1 MTRAVRIVQR
11 NAVVY
16 RHVWRGSLFSSFLQP
31 TLYLMALGFGVG
43 SLIDPRRAAGIS
55 GGANYLQFLAP
66 GLLAA
71 ACMQVASFESS
82 WPVLGKIM
90 WRRNYQAML
99 ATPLGVDDLIVGE
112 LLWVGIRLTTVG
124 TAFVLVASAFGAMH
138 MTPATLVAVSLAV
151 VTGLAFSA
159 PIVAYAATLK
169 SGDNFNVLFRFII
182 TPLFM
187 FSGVFFPID
196 RLPAVLQWIAVVSP
210 LYHGVQLVRGFAL
223 GPLDPLVAMMH
234 LGFLLV
240 LFMTGFVVARYTF
253 RRKLYA

>member
-11 NAVVY
+11 NVVVY

-43 SLIDPRRAAGIS
+43 SLIDPRRAAAIA
-55 GGANYLQFLAP
+55 GGATYLQFLTP

-71 ACMQVASFESS
+71 TCMQVASFESS

-99 ATPLGVDDLIVGE
+99 ATPLAVNDLIVGE
-112 LLWVGIRLTTVG
+112 LLWVAIRLTTVG
-124 TAFVLVASAFGAMH
+124 TAFVLVAFAFGAMH
-138 MTPATLVAVSLAV
+138 ITMATLVALSLAV
-151 VTGLAFSA
+151 LTGLAFSA

-169 SGDNFNVLFRFII
+169 SGENFNVLFRFII

-196 RLPAVLQWIAVVSP
+196 RLPAPLRWIAEVSP

-223 GPLDPLVAMMH
+223 GQLDPRVATMH

-240 LFMTGFVVARYTF
+240 LFTAGFLVARYTF

>member
-16 RHVWRGSLFSSFLQP
+16 RHVWRGSVFSSFLQP
-31 TLYLMALGFGVG
+31 TLYLMALGLGVG
-43 SLIDPRRAAGIS
+43 SLIDPRRVAAIP
-55 GGANYLQFLAP
+55 GGASYLQFLAP

>member
-11 NAVVY
+11 NVVVY

-43 SLIDPRRAAGIS
+43 SLIDPRRAAAIA
-55 GGANYLQFLAP
+55 GGATYLQFLTP

-71 ACMQVASFESS
+71 TCMQVASFESS

-99 ATPLGVDDLIVGE
+99 ATPLAVTDLIVGE
-112 LLWVGIRLTTVG
+112 LLWVAIRLTTVG
-124 TAFVLVASAFGAMH
+124 TAFVLVAFAFGAMH
-138 MTPATLVAVSLAV
+138 ITMATLVALSLAV
-151 VTGLAFSA
+151 LTGLAFSA

-169 SGDNFNVLFRFII
+169 SGDDFNVLFRFII

-196 RLPAVLQWIAVVSP
+196 RLPAPLRWIAEVSP

-223 GPLDPLVAMMH
+223 GQLDPRVAMMH

-240 LFMTGFVVARYTF
+240 LFTTGFLVARHTF

>member
-11 NAVVY
+11 NVVVY

-43 SLIDPRRAAGIS
+43 SLIDPRRAAAIA
-55 GGANYLQFLAP
+55 GGATYLQFLTP

-71 ACMQVASFESS
+71 TCMQVASFESS

-99 ATPLGVDDLIVGE
+99 ATPLAVNDLIVGE
-112 LLWVGIRLTTVG
+112 LLWVAIRLTTVG
-124 TAFVLVASAFGAMH
+124 TAFVLVAFAFGAMH
-138 MTPATLVAVSLAV
+138 ITMATLVALSLAV
-151 VTGLAFSA
+151 LTGLAFSA

-169 SGDNFNVLFRFII
+169 SGDDFNVLFRFII

-196 RLPAVLQWIAVVSP
+196 RLPMPLQRVAEISP
-210 LYHGVQLVRGFAL
+210 LYHGVQLVREIGRAH
-223 GPLDPLVAMMH
+223 V
-234 LGFLLV
+234 
-240 LFMTGFVVARYTF
+240 
-253 RRKLYA
+253 

>member
-43 SLIDPRRAAGIS
+43 SLIDPRRAAAIA
-55 GGANYLQFLAP
+55 GGATYLQFLTP

-71 ACMQVASFESS
+71 TCMQVASFESS

-99 ATPLGVDDLIVGE
+99 ATPLAVNDLIVGE
-112 LLWVGIRLTTVG
+112 LLWVAIRLTTVG
-124 TAFVLVASAFGAMH
+124 TAFVLVAFAFGAMH
-138 MTPATLVAVSLAV
+138 ITMATLVALSLAV
-151 VTGLAFSA
+151 LTGLAFSA

-169 SGDNFNVLFRFII
+169 SGENFNVLFRFII

-196 RLPAVLQWIAVVSP
+196 RVPAPLQWMAEVSP

-223 GPLDPLVAMMH
+223 GQLDPRVAMMH

-240 LFMTGFVVARYTF
+240 LFTTGFLVARHTF

>member
-11 NAVVY
+11 NVVVY

-43 SLIDPRRAAGIS
+43 SLIDPRRAAAIA
-55 GGANYLQFLAP
+55 GGATYLQFLTP

-71 ACMQVASFESS
+71 TCMQVASFESS

-99 ATPLGVDDLIVGE
+99 ATPLAVNDLIVGE
-112 LLWVGIRLTTVG
+112 LLWVAIRLTTVG
-124 TAFVLVASAFGAMH
+124 TAFVLVAFAFGAMH
-138 MTPATLVAVSLAV
+138 IRMATLVALSLAV
-151 VTGLAFSA
+151 LTGLAFSA

-169 SGDNFNVLFRFII
+169 SGDDFNVLFRFII

-196 RLPAVLQWIAVVSP
+196 RLPAPLRWIAEVSP

-223 GPLDPLVAMMH
+223 GQLDPRVAMMH

-240 LFMTGFVVARYTF
+240 LFTTGFLVARHTF

>member
-1 MTRAVRIVQR
+1 MTRAIRIVQR

-16 RHVWRGSLFSSFLQP
+16 RHIWRGSLFSSFLQP
-31 TLYLMALGFGVG
+31 TLYLLALGVGVG
-43 SLIDPRRAAGIS
+43 SLIDPRRAAAIP
-55 GGANYLQFLAP
+55 GGGGYLQFLAP

-82 WPVLGKIM
+82 WPVIGKIL
-90 WRRNYQAML
+90 WARNYYAML
-99 ATPLGVDDLIVGE
+99 ATPLAVDDLIVGE
-112 LLWVGIRLTTVG
+112 LLWIAIRLTTVG
-124 TAFVLVASAFGAMH
+124 TAFVLVAFAFGAMH
-138 MTPATLVAVSLAV
+138 ITMATLVALSLAV
-151 VTGLAFSA
+151 LTGLAFSA

-169 SGDNFNVLFRFII
+169 SGDDFNVLFRFII

-196 RLPAVLQWIAVVSP
+196 RLPAPLRWIAEVSP

-223 GPLDPLVAMMH
+223 GQLDPRVAMMH

-240 LFMTGFVVARYTF
+240 LFTTGFLVARHTF

>member
-1 MTRAVRIVQR
+1 MTRALRIVQR

-16 RHVWRGSLFSSFLQP
+16 RHVWRGSVFSSFLQP
-31 TLYLMALGFGVG
+31 ALYLMALGFGVG
-43 SLIDPRRAAGIS
+43 SLIDPRRSAAIA
-55 GGANYLQFLAP
+55 GGATYLQFLTP

-71 ACMQVASFESS
+71 TCMQVASFESS
-82 WPVLGKIM
+82 WPVIGKIV
-90 WRRNYQAML
+90 WRRNYHALL
-99 ATPLGVDDLIVGE
+99 ATPLAIDDLIAGE

-124 TAFVLVASAFGAMH
+124 AAFVLVASAFGVMRIA
-138 MTPATLVAVSLAV
+138 PATLLAV
-151 VTGLAFSA
+151 LFAVLTGLAFSA
-159 PIVAYAATLK
+159 PIIAYAATLK

-196 RLPAVLQWIAVVSP
+196 RLPVPLQWIAEVSP

-223 GPLDPLVAMMH
+223 GQLNPSVAMIH
-234 LGFLLV
+234 LIYLLV
-240 LFMTGFVVARYTF
+240 LLIAGFVAARYTF

>member
-11 NAVVY
+11 NVVVY

-43 SLIDPRRAAGIS
+43 SLIDPRRAAAIA
-55 GGANYLQFLAP
+55 GGATYLQFLTP

-71 ACMQVASFESS
+71 TCMQVASFESS

-99 ATPLGVDDLIVGE
+99 ATPLAVNDLIVGE
-112 LLWVGIRLTTVG
+112 LLWVAIRLTTVG
-124 TAFVLVASAFGAMH
+124 TAFVLVAFAFGAMH
-138 MTPATLVAVSLAV
+138 ITMATLVALSLAV
-151 VTGLAFSA
+151 LTGLAFSA

-169 SGDNFNVLFRFII
+169 SGENFNVLFRFII

-196 RLPAVLQWIAVVSP
+196 RLPAPLRWIAEVSP

-223 GPLDPLVAMMH
+223 GQLDPRVAMMH

-240 LFMTGFVVARYTF
+240 LFTTGFLVARHTF

>member
-43 SLIDPRRAAGIS
+43 SLIDPRRAAAIA
-55 GGANYLQFLAP
+55 GGATYLQFLTP

-71 ACMQVASFESS
+71 TCMQVASFESS

-99 ATPLGVDDLIVGE
+99 ATPLAVNDLIVGE
-112 LLWVGIRLTTVG
+112 LLWVAIRLTTVG
-124 TAFVLVASAFGAMH
+124 TAFVLVAFAFGAMH
-138 MTPATLVAVSLAV
+138 ITMATLVALSLAV
-151 VTGLAFSA
+151 LTGLAFSA

-169 SGDNFNVLFRFII
+169 SGDDFNVLFRFII

-196 RLPAVLQWIAVVSP
+196 RLPAPLRWIAEVSP

-223 GPLDPLVAMMH
+223 GQLDPRVAMMH

-240 LFMTGFVVARYTF
+240 LFTTGFLVARHTF

>member
-1 MTRAVRIVQR
+1 
-11 NAVVY
+11 
-16 RHVWRGSLFSSFLQP
+16 
-31 TLYLMALGFGVG
+31 MALGFGVG
-43 SLIDPRRAAGIS
+43 SLIDPRRAAAIA
-55 GGANYLQFLAP
+55 GGATYLQFLTP

-71 ACMQVASFESS
+71 TCMQVASFESS

-99 ATPLGVDDLIVGE
+99 ATPLAVNDLIVGE
-112 LLWVGIRLTTVG
+112 LLWVAIRLTTVG
-124 TAFVLVASAFGAMH
+124 TAFVLVAFAFGAMH
-138 MTPATLVAVSLAV
+138 ITMATLVALSLAV
-151 VTGLAFSA
+151 LTGLAFSA

-169 SGDNFNVLFRFII
+169 SGDDFNVLFRFII

-196 RLPAVLQWIAVVSP
+196 RLPAPLRWIAEVSP

-223 GPLDPLVAMMH
+223 GQLDPRVAMMH

-240 LFMTGFVVARYTF
+240 LFTTGFLVARHTF